1 MSGGAFYLD
10 PDDAKSLGDI
20 NYMRKP
26 MKVKKSFPK
35 MAAGKAVS
43 IPEETPKPAMEMA
56 KKIVAESSTS
66 EATTNGAADR
76 RRPDANLDMFRSMAR
91 DMKK

>member
-1 MSGGAFYLD
+1 MSGSAFYLD

-20 NYMRKP
+20 DYMRKP

-35 MAAGKAVS
+35 MAGGKAVN

-56 KKIVAESSTS
+56 KKIVAESSTPES
-66 EATTNGAADR
+66 TTNGTASR
-76 RRPDANLDMFRSMAR
+76 RRPDSNLDMFRSMAR